1 MRVITQKLNGNSQK
15 MCSIQPL
22 NKTLSTMLEGKVGNR
37 YIQSTQPIK
46 QKKRNR
52 IKMPTPVEVRTS

>member
-1 MRVITQKLNGNSQK
+1 
-15 MCSIQPL
+15 
-22 NKTLSTMLEGKVGNR
+22 MLERKVGNR
-37 YIQSTQPIK
+37 CIQRTQPSK

>member
-1 MRVITQKLNGNSQK
+1 MLKRKAGN
-15 MCSIQPL
+15 CCIRRTEPA
-22 NKTLSTMLEGKVGNR
+22 
-37 YIQSTQPIK
+37 K